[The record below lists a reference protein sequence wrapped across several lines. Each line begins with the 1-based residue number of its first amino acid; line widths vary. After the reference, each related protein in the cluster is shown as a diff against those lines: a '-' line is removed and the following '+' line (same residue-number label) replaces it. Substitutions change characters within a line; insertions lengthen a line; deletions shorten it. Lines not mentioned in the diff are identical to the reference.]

1 MVKNFALCCDS
12 NYVPFACVTMK
23 SIYESM
29 NPDDEIRIHVLGNNL
44 TEKDHEV
51 LRSIGPGIS
60 VYEVAEEMEKQGLG
74 VTSEWS
80 IATWSR
86 LCIPD
91 IVDEKIER
99 VLYLDCD
106 VIVNDAL
113 DGLFEMVMDGKS
125 IAGCIDTQDYDNET
139 FSRLGY
145 NRNNRYICAGV
156 LMMNLAY
163 WRKQDLKNKILE
175 YGKGRKLKFLDQDA
189 INYVCHDSKIIL
201 APDYG
206 ILVPY
211 FFHEEFVRDHHGD
224 LRRIFYAPKIIHY
237 AGYQPWNY
245 AKNKSAH
252 SDLWWK
258 YYNTLGMFPG
268 VKKEYSKSMIKYF
281 VRWILSKT
289 GIIGKNSKY
298 SIYQYY
304 YHPVISKRFLL
315 KQGLLKNGE

>member
-29 NPDDEIRIHVLGNNL
+29 NPDDEIRIHVLGNKL
-44 TEKDHEV
+44 TKEDHEI
-51 LRSIGPGIS
+51 LKSIGSGIS

-91 IVDEKIER
+91 IVDKDIER

-125 IAGCIDTQDYDNET
+125 IAGCIDTQDYADET
-139 FSRLGY
+139 FPRLDYG
-145 NRNNRYICAGV
+145 RNLRYICAGV
-156 LMMNLAY
+156 LMMNLDY
-163 WRKQDLKNKILE
+163 WRKYDLKNKILE
-175 YGKGRKLKFLDQDA
+175 YGKGRRLKFLDQDA
-189 INYVCHDSKIIL
+189 INYVCRESKIIL
-201 APDYG
+201 PPDYG
-206 ILVPY
+206 VLVPY
-211 FFHEEFVRDHHGD
+211 FFHKDFIAEHKDEIK
-224 LRRIFYAPKIIHY
+224 RIFRSPKIIHY

-258 YYNTLGMFPG
+258 YYNALGMFPS
-268 VKKEYSKSMIKYF
+268 VKKEYSKSKIKYF
-281 VRWILSKT
+281 ARWILSKT
-289 GIIGKNSKY
+289 GIIGKDNKY
-298 SIYQYY
+298 SIHQYY
-304 YHPVISKRFLL
+304 YHPKISEKTLS
-315 KQGLLKNGE
+315 KQGIC

>member
-29 NPDDEIRIHVLGNNL
+29 NPEDDVRIHVLGNNL
-44 TEKDHEV
+44 TLKDHGT
-51 LRSIGPGIS
+51 LKSIGDGVK
-60 VYEVAEEMEKQGLG
+60 VYEVADEMQKHGLG

-91 IVDEKIER
+91 ILDKGIDR

-106 VIVNDAL
+106 VIVNAPCDELFTL
-113 DGLFEMVMDGKS
+113 DMDSKS
-125 IAGCIDTQDYDNET
+125 VAGCLDTQDYSGDT
-139 FSRLGY
+139 FVRLDY
-145 NRNNRYICAGV
+145 DRNLRYICAGV
-156 LMMNLAY
+156 LMMNLLY
-163 WRKQDLKNKILE
+163 WREHSLKDRILE

-189 INYVCHDSKIIL
+189 INYICCDSKIIL
-201 APDYG
+201 PPDYG
-206 ILVPY
+206 VLVP
-211 FFHEEFVRDHHGD
+211 FFLHGD
-224 LRRIFYAPKIIHY
+224 FIAEYKEDMKRLFRSPKIIHY

-245 AKNKSAH
+245 AKDKSAH
-252 SDLWWK
+252 ADLWWK
-258 YYNTLGMFPG
+258 HYESLRMFPE
-268 VKKEYSKSMIKYF
+268 VKKEYFKSRIKYF

-289 GIIGKNSKY
+289 GIIGKDNKY

-304 YHPVISKRFLL
+304 YHPRVSERIINRLYKFENR
-315 KQGLLKNGE
+315 